1 MSDRN
6 DGKTRKKTRQLPGD
20 LKETREYW
28 KLSKEGLDVT
38 L

>member
-6 DGKTRKKTRQLPGD
+6 DGQTRKKTRQLPGD

-28 KLSKEGLDVT
+28 KLNKEALYVT